1 MKEIFFL
8 FCLFLNI
15 HTLLKAQINQIN
27 ACDDDTINLYLNSYH
42 GQVQWQSSTDTI
54 NWLNITSVS
63 DTLSVFSAPPFLYRA
78 VVKDGTCDSVIS
90 DTTSIHFF
98 PVPTIAY
105 AGTDQLNL
113 NHVNTLLSANPA
125 TIGTGS
131 WKILNGTGGI
141 LADTS
146 NPVSPFTGVGASS
159 YNLIWKIENECR
171 TTKDTVQISFAMPQV
186 NCNGI
191 MYVHP
196 TDNHGGSIWG
206 CPGTVTN
213 ATSLT
218 NGAQNTNLIVATCS
232 DQTIAAR
239 RCSNLTAYGY
249 SDWYLPS
256 VDELDCLYNNLTAIG
271 GFYTMSGIVYWSS
284 TETNANWANAQNF
297 NTGLQTTI
305 NQKGGACRVRCV
317 RRD

>member
-1 MKEIFFL
+1 MKKTAVLIL
-8 FCLFLNI
+8 FCFFINP
-15 HTLLKAQINQIN
+15 LLKAQINEIK
-27 ACDDDTINLYLNSYH
+27 ACDNDTVYLLLNSYH

-54 NWLNITSVS
+54 VWQDIMTIG
-63 DTLSVFSAPPFLYRA
+63 DTLVITLSPDMLYRA
-78 VVKDGTCDSVIS
+78 VVKDGTCDSVLS
-90 DTTSIHFF
+90 DTTSIRFF
-98 PVPTIAY
+98 PVPTTAY

-113 NHVNTLLSANPA
+113 NNVNTILDATPA
-125 TIGTGS
+125 LIGTGTWS
-131 WKILNGTGGI
+131 IFNGTGGI
-141 LADTS
+141 IADTS
-146 NPVSPFTGVGASS
+146 NPGSAFTGVGAST
-159 YNLIWKIENECR
+159 YNLVWTVKNECR
-171 TTKDTVQISFAMPQV
+171 TTKDTVQLSFAMPQV
-186 NCNGI
+186 NCNGT

-196 TDNHGGSIWG
+196 VDNHGGSIWG
-206 CPGTVTN
+206 CPGTTTN

-218 NGAQNTNLIVATCS
+218 NGAQNTNLIVAACT

-239 RCSNLTAYGY
+239 RCSDLVAYGY

-256 VDELDCLYNNLTAIG
+256 ADELNCLYVNRASLG
-271 GFYTMSGIVYWSS
+271 GFYTFSGIVYWSS